1 MALLIICIG
10 SFIGPLGMAS
20 VNIAIPDLAADLN
33 ANAKLVSWLPT
44 LFLLASVALMLP
56 CGKLADN
63 YGRKRIYTYGLALN
77 ALSSAMCA
85 WGNSI
90 EWLLF
95 WRFFQGAS
103 SAMIFGTGVA
113 ILSSV
118 TPSHKRGF
126 ALGLTA
132 ACVYVGLTV
141 APAIGGWLTEL
152 WGWRS
157 VFVFQV
163 PLVLL
168 LLALIKWRL
177 PGEWKN
183 ARHSSFDWRGT
194 GIFAVASTCLVLG
207 LSYLPDVLGILLLLI
222 ALIATLSFVLQQSR
236 HTEPLIRIQMFRES
250 RVFSMS
256 LSTAL
261 LMYASVYPL
270 TFLLSLY
277 LQYIQGFSPAHAGQI
292 ILVQA
297 LAMAILAPLA
307 GRMSDK
313 VQPRYIATLGCA
325 IVTIGFFALSRLSM
339 DTSVTYI
346 SISLVL
352 VGIGFG
358 LFSTPNNNAIMGSV
372 HSSELGVASASMN
385 LARTIGNLLG
395 MSMVNFLVH
404 VFLGDAQ
411 FVPEQYPALLQTIN
425 IALNLALCCVVL
437 ACFLSALRGKELK
450 TAVPTSTH

>member
-1 MALLIICIG
+1 M
-10 SFIGPLGMAS
+10 
-20 VNIAIPDLAADLN
+20 
-33 ANAKLVSWLPT
+33 
-44 LFLLASVALMLP
+44 
-56 CGKLADN
+56 
-63 YGRKRIYTYGLALN
+63 
-77 ALSSAMCA
+77 
-85 WGNSI
+85 
-90 EWLLF
+90 
-95 WRFFQGAS
+95 
-103 SAMIFGTGVA
+103 
-113 ILSSV
+113 
-118 TPSHKRGF
+118 
-126 ALGLTA
+126 
-132 ACVYVGLTV
+132 
-141 APAIGGWLTEL
+141 
-152 WGWRS
+152 
-157 VFVFQV
+157 FVFQV
-163 PLVLL
+163 PLVVL

-183 ARHSSFDWRGT
+183 PRHSSFDWRGT
-194 GIFAVASTCLVLG
+194 GIFALASTCLVLG
-207 LSYLPDVLGILLLLI
+207 LSYLPDPLGIVLLSI
-222 ALIATLSFVLQQSR
+222 ALAAMLLFVLQQSR

-325 IVTIGFFALSRLSM
+325 IVTIGFFALSRLTM

-358 LFSTPNNNAIMGSV
+358 LFSTPNNNAIMGAV

-411 FVPEQYPALLQTIN
+411 FVPEQYPALLHTIE
-425 IALNLALCCVVL
+425 IALNLALGCVVL
-437 ACFLSALRGKELK
+437 ACVLSALRGKEVK
-450 TAVPTSTH
+450 EVTSTTH